1 MNASRAIRSV
11 VEALYP
17 LAHVYSQRR
26 GDAVI
31 VELRVVPEAPAV
43 EDIREALP
51 AAEVVVRQDRRPSH
65 GTRFLVLEIRPLG
78 EEGSV
83 VEPEVGGP
91 RELSFGSAA

>member
-1 MNASRAIRSV
+1 MSPSRAIRSV
-11 VEALYP
+11 VEAMYP

-31 VELRVVPEAPAV
+31 VELRCVPEAPAV
-43 EDIREALP
+43 EAIREALP
-51 AAEVVVRQDRRPSH
+51 AAEVVIRQDRRPAH
-65 GTRFLVLEIRPLG
+65 GTRFLVLEIRPV

-83 VEPEVGGP
+83 EEPVASGP